1 MEYLG
6 KLEIHTSVKG
16 GHTVALKMNDIQ
28 FELATDMHWKTNGE
42 DKHRVAT
49 EMNPNSHLYLVKT
62 SFACVLC
69 CLNISH

>member
-42 DKHRVAT
+42 DKCRLAT
-49 EMNPNSHLYLVKT
+49 
-62 SFACVLC
+62 
-69 CLNISH
+69 

>member
-16 GHTVALKMNDIQ
+16 EHTVTLKMNDIQ

-42 DKHRVAT
+42 DKYQVAT
-49 EMNPNSHLYLVKT
+49 
-62 SFACVLC
+62 
-69 CLNISH
+69 